1 MSAGRIG
8 QAWESLR
15 GLPNRTPLRVKM
27 VTAVLAL
34 TAVALAAISI
44 AGISVLKNYL
54 LNQYDNTLQNSYAHQ
69 AQNAVG
75 QYLSGASPNT
85 SYLAYVIWIP
95 SGGHAV
101 TVLEQVQGGFH
112 SGAGPGA
119 GAGFPSTQQ
128 PLPAPQIPDS
138 AAWLAANN
146 NHEVTVPGQSGGY
159 RWRVLVEAASF
170 QNGNSSFTSGSI
182 IVAVNVTSVYNAI
195 GQLTYLDLVV
205 SGLLLF
211 IILIV
216 GIAVVRAS
224 LRPLTD
230 IEKTAG
236 AIAAGDLTRRV
247 PDLDPRTEVG
257 RLAQSLNAMLSQI
270 EMAFDARAESEFA
283 ARRSEER
290 MRQFV
295 ADASH
300 ELRTPLTAIRGF
312 AEYYR
317 QRGGA
322 GEITSAAGR
331 LPTGSD
337 SGATAAEAGA
347 AAAEAGAAAAE
358 AGAAAAEAGAVASPR
373 HGSNAEPEDRS
384 GPLARTDLDRIMQRV
399 EQESSRMGGLVED
412 MLLLARLDQQRPLER
427 STVDMLTLAA
437 DAVHDARVVAPDRSI
452 NLTVGSGAAL
462 LVLGDEA
469 RLRQVIGNLINNAI
483 SHTPEG
489 SAIEVRVRLGSLD
502 EWRAAAAGARR
513 AAMNHAG
520 QAAFAAA
527 SPNLQPFPAVVFE
540 IADQGPGLT
549 QSQAEHVFERFYR
562 ADQARTRQSSGGA
575 GLGLAIV
582 AALVVAHGGN
592 VWVESPPGGGA
603 IFRIA
608 IPLAPEAR
616 YSGPDPDDGTDPDIL
631 NSRRT
636 LNSRPTA
643 PPKPGD
649 PVPSSSPEPGYP
661 APPTSFDPGY
671 PSPPSAS
678 PDPGYPPPPSASP
691 HPGYPA
697 APSASPDPGYPAA
710 PSASPDP
717 GYPARPT
724 APPLPKRRPGYSE
737 HTQI

>member
-8 QAWESLR
+8 RAWDSLR
-15 GLPNRTPLRVKM
+15 GLPDRTPLRVKM

-44 AGISVLKNYL
+44 AGISVLKTYL
-54 LNQYDNTLQNSYAHQ
+54 LSQYDNTLQNTYAHQ

-95 SGGHAV
+95 SHGQPV

-112 SGAGPGA
+112 SPS
-119 GAGFPSTQQ
+119 GFPSAQQ
-128 PLPAPQIPDS
+128 QALPAPQIPDN
-138 AAWLAANN
+138 AAWLAANDN
-146 NHEVTVPGQSGGY
+146 RFVTVPGQSGGY
-159 RWRVLVEAASF
+159 RWRVLVQELSF
-170 QNGNSSFTSGSI
+170 GPTANNGSATGAV
-182 IVAVNVTSVYNAI
+182 IVALNVTSAYSAI

-205 SGLLLF
+205 SALLLLV
-211 IILIV
+211 ILIV

-322 GEITSAAGR
+322 AEIPGAPGHPA
-331 LPTGSD
+331 LTGD
-337 SGATAAEAGA
+337 AGATAAEEGA
-347 AAAEAGAAAAE
+347 AAAQPGGE
-358 AGAAAAEAGAVASPR
+358 VSPR
-373 HGSNAEPEDRS
+373 HGWNAEPEDRT
-384 GPLARTDLDRIMQRV
+384 GQLARTDLDRIMQRV

-427 STVDMLTLAA
+427 GTVDMLTLAA

-489 SAIEVRVRLGSLD
+489 SAIEIRVRLGGLD
-502 EWRAAAAGARR
+502 EWRASA
-513 AAMNHAG
+513 
-520 QAAFAAA
+520 AAA
-527 SPNLQPFPAVVFE
+527 SRAPAHRAGPVAFAVASASVQPFPAVVFE

-549 QSQAEHVFERFYR
+549 QAQAEHVFERFYR
-562 ADQARTRQSSGGA
+562 ADQARTRQSGGA

-582 AALVVAHGGN
+582 AALVAAHGGN
-592 VWVESPPGGGA
+592 VWVESRPGDGA
-603 IFRIA
+603 IFRFA

-616 YSGPDPDDGTDPDIL
+616 HAPDLDDGTDPDIL
-631 NSRRT
+631 DSRRG
-636 LNSRPTA
+636 LSSPPTA
-643 PPKPGD
+643 APEPGYPAPPA
-649 PVPSSSPEPGYP
+649 SPEPGYP
-661 APPTSFDPGY
+661 APAYPAPPG
-671 PSPPSAS
+671 S
-678 PDPGYPPPPSASP
+678 PGYPPSGSP
-691 HPGYPA
+691 EPGYPA
-697 APSASPDPGYPAA
+697 APGSPEPGYPA
-710 PSASPDP
+710 PSGSPGPASPT
-717 GYPARPT
+717 RPT
-724 APPLPKRRPGYSE
+724 APPLPKRRPGLSG
-737 HTQI
+737 HTRM

>member
-1 MSAGRIG
+1 MSSGRIG
-8 QAWESLR
+8 QAWGSLR
-15 GLPNRTPLRVKM
+15 GLPDRTPLRVKM

-34 TAVALAAISI
+34 VAIALAVISI
-44 AGISVLKNYL
+44 AGISLLKNYL
-54 LNQYDNTLQNSYAHQ
+54 LDQADRTLQSYAHQ
-69 AQNAVG
+69 AEGYVGDYVSGGGVQNPYSSQG
-75 QYLSGASPNT
+75 
-85 SYLAYVIWIP
+85 YVIWIP
-95 SGGHAV
+95 SNGHPVA
-101 TVLEQVQGGFH
+101 VLEQVQGFHPGMGF
-112 SGAGPGA
+112 SG
-119 GAGFPSTQQ
+119 SRQLQ
-128 PLPAPQIPDS
+128 VLPAPQIPDNT
-138 AAWLAANN
+138 AWLTANN
-146 NHEVTVPGQSGGY
+146 NHEVTVPSQSGGL
-159 RWRVLVEAASF
+159 RWRVLVVAASV
-170 QNGNSSFTSGSI
+170 QTGPSSFASGTMV
-182 IVAVNVTSVYNAI
+182 VAVDVTSVYSTI
-195 GQLTYLDLVV
+195 GQLTYLDLIV
-205 SGLLLF
+205 SALLLLV
-211 IILIV
+211 ILIV

-270 EMAFDARAESEFA
+270 ERAFDARAESEFA

-322 GEITSAAGR
+322 AEIPGAAGS
-331 LPTGSD
+331 LPPGGD
-337 SGATAAEAGA
+337 ADGAEAG
-347 AAAEAGAAAAE
+347 
-358 AGAAAAEAGAVASPR
+358 AGAVASPR
-373 HGSNAEPEDRS
+373 HGSNAEPTERAAS
-384 GPLARTDLDRIMQRV
+384 GPLPPGDLNRIMQRV

-412 MLLLARLDQQRPLER
+412 MLLLARLDQQRPLELG
-427 STVDMLTLAA
+427 TVDMLTLAG

-502 EWRAAAAGARR
+502 EWRSAAAAARR
-513 AAMNHAG
+513 AAADRAG
-520 QAAFAAA
+520 QGAFAVAG
-527 SPNLQPFPAVVFE
+527 PNPQPFPAVVFE
-540 IADQGPGLT
+540 IADQGHGLT

-582 AALVVAHGGN
+582 AALVAAHGGN
-592 VWVESPPGGGA
+592 VWVESPPAGGA

-616 YSGPDPDDGTDPDIL
+616 NSGPDLDDGTDPDIL
-631 NSRRT
+631 DSDRRT
-636 LNSRPTA
+636 LNAQPTA
-643 PPKPGD
+643 APAE
-649 PVPSSSPEPGYP
+649 PV
-661 APPTSFDPGY
+661 
-671 PSPPSAS
+671 
-678 PDPGYPPPPSASP
+678 
-691 HPGYPA
+691 YPA
-697 APSASPDPGYPAA
+697 APASSEPVYPEPSAAPEPDYPA
-710 PSASPDP
+710 PQASV
-717 GYPARPT
+717 
-724 APPLPKRRPGYSE
+724 PPLPKRRPGYSG
-737 HTQI
+737 HTRA

>member
-1 MSAGRIG
+1 MSSGRIG
-8 QAWESLR
+8 QAWGSLR
-15 GLPNRTPLRVKM
+15 GLPDRTPLRVKM

-34 TAVALAAISI
+34 VAIALAVISI

-54 LNQYDNTLQNSYAHQ
+54 LDQADRTLQSYAHQ
-69 AQNAVG
+69 AEGYVGNYVSGGGVQNPYSSQG
-75 QYLSGASPNT
+75 
-85 SYLAYVIWIP
+85 YVIWIP
-95 SGGHAV
+95 SNGQPVA
-101 TVLEQVQGGFH
+101 VLEQVQGFHPGTGF
-112 SGAGPGA
+112 SG
-119 GAGFPSTQQ
+119 SHRLQV
-128 PLPAPQIPDS
+128 LPAPQIPDN
-138 AAWLAANN
+138 ATWLTANN
-146 NHEVTVPGQSGGY
+146 NHEVTVPSQSGGL
-159 RWRVLVEAASF
+159 RWRVLVEAASV
-170 QNGNSSFTSGSI
+170 QTGPSSFTSGTMV
-182 IVAVNVTSVYNAI
+182 VAVDVTSVYSTI
-195 GQLTYLDLVV
+195 GQLTYLDVIV
-205 SGLLLF
+205 SGLLLLV
-211 IILIV
+211 ILIV

-270 EMAFDARAESEFA
+270 ETAFDARAESELA

-322 GEITSAAGR
+322 AAIPGAPPVGS
-331 LPTGSD
+331 LPPGSD
-337 SGATAAEAGA
+337 AD
-347 AAAEAGAAAAE
+347 
-358 AGAAAAEAGAVASPR
+358 GAVAEPGTGAAEPGTTVSPR
-373 HGSNAEPEDRS
+373 HGSNADPAERAGS
-384 GPLARTDLDRIMQRV
+384 GPLPRADLDRIMQRV
-399 EQESSRMGGLVED
+399 EQESFRMGGLVED

-502 EWRAAAAGARR
+502 EWRSAAAAARR
-513 AAMNHAG
+513 AAADRAG
-520 QAAFAAA
+520 QGAFAVAG
-527 SPNLQPFPAVVFE
+527 PNPQPFPAVVFE
-540 IADQGPGLT
+540 IADQGHGLT

-562 ADQARTRQSSGGA
+562 ADQARTRQSGGA

-582 AALVVAHGGN
+582 AALVAAHGGN

-616 YSGPDPDDGTDPDIL
+616 NSGPDLDDGTDPDIL
-631 NSRRT
+631 NSNGRT
-636 LNSRPTA
+636 LNAQSAVAR
-643 PPKPGD
+643 G
-649 PVPSSSPEPGYP
+649 PGYP
-661 APPTSFDPGY
+661 APPTSSGPDHPT
-671 PSPPSAS
+671 PSAS
-678 PDPGYPPPPSASP
+678 SGPDHPAPPASSW
-691 HPGYPA
+691 PGYPA
-697 APSASPDPGYPAA
+697 PPSAFPQPGHAGPDHVQPGHAQPGHAEPSGPAGPA
-710 PSASPDP
+710 SA
-717 GYPARPT
+717 GRPA
-724 APPLPKRRPGYSE
+724 APPLPKRRPGYSG
-737 HTQI
+737 HTQT

>member
-8 QAWESLR
+8 QAWENLR
-15 GLPNRTPLRVKM
+15 GLPDRTPLRVKM
-27 VTAVLAL
+27 ITAVLAL

-44 AGISVLKNYL
+44 AGISVIKNYL
-54 LNQYDNTLQNSYAHQ
+54 LNQSDSTLQTAAGGAQHDVYQFLQGANPGYSPQAALVWIPTGGKPQVIVQPYSGFVPYQGGLPTQ
-69 AQNAVG
+69 AQLLPG
-75 QYLSGASPNT
+75 P
-85 SYLAYVIWIP
+85 
-95 SGGHAV
+95 
-101 TVLEQVQGGFH
+101 QV
-112 SGAGPGA
+112 
-119 GAGFPSTQQ
+119 
-128 PLPAPQIPDS
+128 PDN

-146 NHEVTVPGQSGGY
+146 NRELTVPAQSGGL
-159 RWRVLVEAASF
+159 RWRVLINDTSIPTS
-170 QNGNSSFTSGSI
+170 NSSFASGTI
-182 IVAVNVTSVYNAI
+182 VVAVDVTSVYSAI
-195 GQLTYLDLVV
+195 GQLTYLDVVV
-205 SGLLLF
+205 SALLLLV
-211 IILIV
+211 ILIV

-257 RLAQSLNAMLSQI
+257 RLAQSLNTMLSQI
-270 EMAFDARAESEFA
+270 EMAFDARAESELA

-322 GEITSAAGR
+322 AEIPGAAGS
-331 LPTGSD
+331 LPPGSD
-337 SGATAAEAGA
+337 AGP
-347 AAAEAGAAAAE
+347 AAAETF
-358 AGAAAAEAGAVASPR
+358 AVAPAR
-373 HGSNAEPEDRS
+373 HGSNGGPEDRTGS
-384 GPLARTDLDRIMQRV
+384 LARSDLDRIMQRV

-412 MLLLARLDQQRPLER
+412 MLLLARLDQQRPLEQ

-462 LVLGDEA
+462 LVVGDEA
-469 RLRQVIGNLINNAI
+469 RLRQVIGNLVNNAI

-502 EWRAAAAGARR
+502 EWRAAAGAARR
-513 AAMNHAG
+513 AAMSRGG
-520 QAAFAAA
+520 QAAFAVAGP
-527 SPNLQPFPAVVFE
+527 SVQPFPAVVFE

-549 QSQAEHVFERFYR
+549 QAQAEHVFERFYR
-562 ADQARTRQSSGGA
+562 ADQARTRQSAGGA

-582 AALVVAHGGN
+582 AALVAAHGGN

-603 IFRIA
+603 IFRIS

-616 YSGPDPDDGTDPDIL
+616 QSGSDLDDGTDPDVL
-631 NSRRT
+631 GSPGT
-636 LNSRPTA
+636 LSA
-643 PPKPGD
+643 PSAAAPKPGH
-649 PVPSSSPEPGYP
+649 PAPAASAEPDYP
-661 APPTSFDPGY
+661 APPTAFPQPGY
-671 PSPPSAS
+671 PEQSGSTGPGSPAQA
-678 PDPGYPPPPSASP
+678 G
-691 HPGYPA
+691 
-697 APSASPDPGYPAA
+697 
-710 PSASPDP
+710 
-717 GYPARPT
+717 
-724 APPLPKRRPGYSE
+724 APPLPKRRPGYSG
-737 HTQI
+737 HART